1 MKTKMMTATAAL
13 LMVMSAAAAASP
25 AESARAHTAVNFE
38 DRCCGYRG
46 GEGRGWHSEDHGGHH
61 GHSRGY
67 CYDDGSDHR

>member
-13 LMVMSAAAAASP
+13 LMVMSAAVASP
-25 AESARAHTAVNFE
+25 AESAWAHTAVNFA

-46 GEGRGWHSEDHGGHH
+46 REGRGWHGEDRGDHH

-67 CYDDGSDHR
+67 CYDDAADHR